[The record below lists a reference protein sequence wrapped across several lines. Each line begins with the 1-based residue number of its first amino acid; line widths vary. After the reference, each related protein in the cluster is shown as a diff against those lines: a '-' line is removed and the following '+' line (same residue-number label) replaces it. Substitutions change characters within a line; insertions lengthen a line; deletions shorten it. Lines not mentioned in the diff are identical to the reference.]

1 MSTDDSRAHKHTG
14 SHDSRDALESLDRP
28 VTLGTDAAGAVHHYS
43 AYDDRVVVVATD
55 GRIERTVDLSDRR
68 LSAWL
73 AYVDEK
79 RGWQNLNYRESFAE
93 IVAEALE

>member
-1 MSTDDSRAHKHTG
+1 MSTIECSPDKHQGAT
-14 SHDSRDALESLDRP
+14 RDALQRLDRP
-28 VTLGTDAAGAVHHYS
+28 NTLGTDAEGCVHHHS
-43 AYDDRVVVVATD
+43 PYDARVVVVD
-55 GRIERTVDLSDRR
+55 ERGRIERTVDLSDRQ
-68 LSAWL
+68 LSTWL

>member
-1 MSTDDSRAHKHTG
+1 MSTIETHPQKYEGPT
-14 SHDSRDALESLDRP
+14 RDALEQLDRP
-28 VTLGTDAAGAVHHYS
+28 NCLGTDAEGCVHHHS
-43 AYDDRVVVVATD
+43 PYDARVVVVD
-55 GRIERTVDLSDRR
+55 ERGGIERTVDLSDRR

-93 IVAEALE
+93 IVREALE

>member
-1 MSTDDSRAHKHTG
+1 MSTIDCHPYKHDGAT
-14 SHDSRDALESLDRP
+14 RDALEQLDRP
-28 VTLGTDAAGAVHHYS
+28 NTLGTDADGCVHHHS
-43 AYDDRVVVVATD
+43 PYDGRVVVVD
-55 GRIERTVDLSDRR
+55 ERGRIERTVDLSDRR

-79 RGWQNLNYRESFAE
+79 RGWENLNYRESFAE